1 MVTQPTVKM
10 GKPELE
16 QSFTLYNI
24 GGINVYVAQTIK
36 PHRNGIKIYLKKIL
50 WIKDLA
56 VDGVYAGL

>member
-1 MVTQPTVKM
+1 M

-36 PHRNGIKIYLKKIL
+36 PHRTGIKIYLKKIL

-56 VDGVYAGL
+56 VNGVYAGL

>member
-1 MVTQPTVKM
+1 M

-24 GGINVYVAQTIK
+24 GGISVYVAQTIK
-36 PHRNGIKIYLKKIL
+36 PHRTGIKIYLKKIL